1 MDPVLAGGRCV
12 VCGCVLMVPA
22 GQLQI
27 CAYHISGMTDWA
39 KENAIWCHFFHRGL
53 EIPRLPKEDR

>member
-1 MDPVLAGGRCV
+1 M